1 MDGSSRIEDPWGT
14 RVRGGRR
21 YFDPA
26 ARIAMSGHS
35 ETRRPRFDPDG
46 AVAAANRIER
56 PPKHA
61 RPRAMNG
68 LRRRARSERRPLK
81 AREPPRGRPRDA
93 TMMRSDDSGAVPPVP
108 IRWSVKLS
116 TYPYKATTGT

>member
-1 MDGSSRIEDPWGT
+1 
-14 RVRGGRR
+14 RGGKLPA
-21 YFDPA
+21 PA

-68 LRRRARSERRPLK
+68 LRRRARSNRPPLH
-81 AREPPRGRPRDA
+81 AQAPPKRSPRDA
-93 TMMRSDDSGAVPPVP
+93 TITKRDDTGDVPPVP
-108 IRWSVKLS
+108 LTCSLQLS
-116 TYPYKATTGT
+116 TYP

>member
-1 MDGSSRIEDPWGT
+1 MR
-14 RVRGGRR
+14 
-21 YFDPA
+21 
-26 ARIAMSGHS
+26 GHS
-35 ETRRPRFDPDG
+35 ETRRARFVPEG
-46 AVAAANRIER
+46 AVAAAKRIEM

-61 RPRAMNG
+61 SPRAMNG

-108 IRWSVKLS
+108 MRWSVKLS
-116 TYPYKATTGT
+116 TYPYKRSEEHTSELQSRFDLVCRLLLEKKKKYS

>member
-1 MDGSSRIEDPWGT
+1 
-14 RVRGGRR
+14 
-21 YFDPA
+21 
-26 ARIAMSGHS
+26 MSGHS

-68 LRRRARSERRPLK
+68 LRRRARTERRPLK

-93 TMMRSDDSGAVPPVP
+93 TMMRSDDRGAVPPAP
-108 IRWSVKLS
+108 IRGSVKRS
-116 TYPYKATTGT
+116 TYPYNAKTGSLTIARVEATFAAAPMPNIAKNTATR